1 MVNQHRPR
9 PPHFPRLRSYPSP
22 PRPAG
27 PASHPLFLTV
37 PPRGCRVPPTR
48 YLPSIFRSKEECM
61 SFRRALWALAVVVY
75 LAAPIAVQAQGD
87 YLDVFVVKVKP
98 EKLADF
104 QALTKK
110 WADANRRFNGDR
122 WLALEAVYGEGNIY
136 QFTSTRKDYADI
148 DKTNEAV
155 MAAVNKA
162 FGKEAAQ
169 KMDQT
174 SNICW
179 VGPRTDPRRR
189 RWDLSRKAPQG
200 PEAYAK
206 FIGESRLLRTTAVHI
221 RPGHVPEFEALS
233 KEMKEAGEKN
243 PDAQPVF
250 VSQVIEGGKGATFY
264 VSALRSSMAGFDNKP
279 TMRDIL
285 GEEGFKKFQH
295 INADVVEITESTL
308 YRFNPDLSNPP
319 DEIAK
324 VAADFWRPKAM
335 MAATT
340 KPKAATMEPTSAKE
354 PVKRP

>member
-1 MVNQHRPR
+1 
-9 PPHFPRLRSYPSP
+9 
-22 PRPAG
+22 
-27 PASHPLFLTV
+27 
-37 PPRGCRVPPTR
+37 
-48 YLPSIFRSKEECM
+48 M
-61 SFRRALWALAVVVY
+61 SFRRALWALAVVVC
-75 LAAPIAVQAQGD
+75 LAAPVAVQAQGD
-87 YLDVFVVKVKP
+87 YLDVYIVKVKP

-110 WADANRRFNGDR
+110 WADANRRYNGDR
-122 WLALEAVYGEGNIY
+122 WLALQALYGEGNVY

-162 FGKEAAQ
+162 FGKEAGQ
-169 KMDQT
+169 KMEQDFN
-174 SNICW
+174 SCLVW
-179 VGPRTDPRRR
+179 SRAELRRR

-243 PDAQPVF
+243 PDTQPVF
-250 VSQVIEGGKGATFY
+250 VSQVVEGGKGATFY
-264 VSALRSSMAGFDNKP
+264 VSTLRSSMAGFDHNP

-285 GEEGFKKFQH
+285 GEEGFKKFQQ
-295 INADVVEITESTL
+295 INADAVETSESTL
-308 YRFNPDLSNPP
+308 YRFAPDISNPP
-319 DEIAK
+319 DDVAK

-340 KPKAATMEPTSAKE
+340 KPKAATMEPAAAKE
-354 PVKRP
+354 PVKKP

>member
-1 MVNQHRPR
+1 
-9 PPHFPRLRSYPSP
+9 
-22 PRPAG
+22 
-27 PASHPLFLTV
+27 
-37 PPRGCRVPPTR
+37 
-48 YLPSIFRSKEECM
+48 M
-61 SFRRALWALAVVVY
+61 SFRRALWALALVVCV
-75 LAAPIAVQAQGD
+75 AAPIAVQAQGD

-122 WLALEAVYGEGNIY
+122 WLALEAVYGEGNVY

-169 KMDQT
+169 KMEQDFNNCVVW
-174 SNICW
+174 S
-179 VGPRTDPRRR
+179 RTELRRR

-221 RPGHVPEFEALS
+221 RPGHVPDFEALS

-243 PDAQPVF
+243 PDTQPVF

-264 VSALRSSMAGFDNKP
+264 VSTLRSSMAGFDRNP

-285 GEEGFKKFQH
+285 GEEGFKKFQQ
-295 INADVVEITESTL
+295 INADAVETSESTL
-308 YRFNPDLSNPP
+308 YRFVPDLSNPP

-324 VAADFWRPKAM
+324 VAVDFWRPKAV
-335 MAATT
+335 MAAAS
-340 KPKAATMEPTSAKE
+340 KPKDSMQPAAVKE
-354 PVKRP
+354 AVKKP